1 MAIFGGVL
9 LSLVLYL
16 ERVSRPKIVSRA
28 PDPRL
33 YKHAFSSDPQLK
45 QCPQLRILRIDGSLF
60 FGSVNHVQQ
69 KFEKLRVE
77 SPQQKHLAIIAEG
90 MNFVDLQG
98 SETLVAEARQR
109 EAMGGHLY
117 LINVKQGLWNA
128 LDKYGCLDVIG
139 ANNVFQ
145 SKTAAIRGIY
155 QKLDK
160 SVCATCENRIFNECR
175 QYVQMPQTTDVAVD
189 KQPRYA
195 GANS

>member
-1 MAIFGGVL
+1 
-9 LSLVLYL
+9 
-16 ERVSRPKIVSRA
+16 
-28 PDPRL
+28 
-33 YKHAFSSDPQLK
+33 
-45 QCPQLRILRIDGSLF
+45 
-60 FGSVNHVQQ
+60 
-69 KFEKLRVE
+69 
-77 SPQQKHLAIIAEG
+77 
-90 MNFVDLQG
+90 
-98 SETLVAEARQR
+98 
-109 EAMGGHLY
+109 MGGHLY